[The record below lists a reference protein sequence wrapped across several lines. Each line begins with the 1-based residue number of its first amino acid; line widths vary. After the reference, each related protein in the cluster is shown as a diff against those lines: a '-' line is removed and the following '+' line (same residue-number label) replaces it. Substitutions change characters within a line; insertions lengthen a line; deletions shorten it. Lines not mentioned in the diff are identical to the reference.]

1 MTLTA
6 ENCDAPVKTSND
18 KAQVCSTLEPAATEP
33 TPNEKPKTP
42 TAALSVKQAT
52 MAGRNVASFHQGRL
66 GADSFTFARLRAQPR
81 YRHAVRILLVTW
93 EFPPETVGGVG
104 AHVDGLSKS
113 LAKDGHEVCIFTL
126 AAHGVASDQI
136 VAGVR
141 IIRANVDLPWLP
153 DDDAVSFVASGNHHL
168 TALFAHLGSWRPDV
182 VHAHDWRS
190 AWAGQSLATMCAVPL
205 VTTFHST
212 ESGRHGGNVPEGN
225 SASIHSVESWIAN
238 TSQRVICCSR
248 FMQREVIDGF
258 ELIPDQVQLIPNGV
272 DVDVWSPSGE
282 QDRSMLVLAWG
293 RVQYEKGFQ
302 VLAQAIGRLRGRVP
316 GIHCII
322 AGRGPYLPELQSQVD
337 IEGVSDLVQLA
348 GYVADDEL
356 RTLLHQAGCVV
367 IPSLYEPFGIVAL
380 ESLAANAPTI
390 VARTGG
396 LAEIMEGTETS
407 LMFEPGNAKELATRI
422 ERVLMN
428 PSVSNKMQQQ
438 GSEVLHSRFSWDA
451 IARSTIGAYDIARTG
466 L

>member
-1 MTLTA
+1 M
-6 ENCDAPVKTSND
+6 
-18 KAQVCSTLEPAATEP
+18 
-33 TPNEKPKTP
+33 
-42 TAALSVKQAT
+42 
-52 MAGRNVASFHQGRL
+52 
-66 GADSFTFARLRAQPR
+66 
-81 YRHAVRILLVTW
+81 RILLVTW

-104 AHVDGLSKS
+104 AHVDGLSQS
-113 LAKDGHEVCIFTL
+113 LAKDGHDVCIFTL
-126 AAHGVASDQI
+126 AAPGLVEDQV

-141 IIRANVDLPWLP
+141 IIRADVDLPWLP
-153 DDDAVSFVASGNHHL
+153 EDDAVGFVSSGNHHI
-168 TALFAHLGSWRPDV
+168 TALLAKLDDWRPDV

-190 AWAGQSLATMCAVPL
+190 AWAGHTLATLCAVPL

-238 TSQRVICCSR
+238 VSQRVICCSR

-258 ELIPDQVQLIPNGV
+258 ELMPDHVQLIPNGV
-272 DVDVWSPSGE
+272 DVAVWAPIGD
-282 QDRSMLVLAWG
+282 QYRSRLVLAWG

-316 GIHCII
+316 GIRCVI

-337 IEGVSDLVQLA
+337 IEGVSDLVHLA
-348 GYVADDEL
+348 GYVTDEEL
-356 RTLLHQAGCVV
+356 RSLLHEAGCVV

-396 LAEIMEGTETS
+396 LAEIMEGTEAS
-407 LMFEPGNAKELATRI
+407 LMFDPGNAKELATRI

-428 PSVSNKMQQQ
+428 PHISQNMQAQ
-438 GSEVLHSRFSWDA
+438 GAEILHARFSWDA
-451 IARSTIGAYDIARTG
+451 IARSTVSAYETAR
-466 L
+466 

>member
-1 MTLTA
+1 
-6 ENCDAPVKTSND
+6 
-18 KAQVCSTLEPAATEP
+18 
-33 TPNEKPKTP
+33 
-42 TAALSVKQAT
+42 
-52 MAGRNVASFHQGRL
+52 
-66 GADSFTFARLRAQPR
+66 
-81 YRHAVRILLVTW
+81 VRILLVTW

-113 LAKDGHEVCIFTL
+113 LAKDGHDVCIFTL
-126 AAHGVASDQI
+126 AAPGIVEDQI
-136 VAGVR
+136 LAGVR
-141 IIRANVDLPWLP
+141 IIRADIDLPWLP
-153 DDDAVSFVASGNHHL
+153 ENDAVGFVSSGNHHI
-168 TALFAHLGSWRPDV
+168 TALLAQLDDWRPDV

-190 AWAGQSLATMCAVPL
+190 AWAGHTLATLCAVPL

-212 ESGRHGGNVPEGN
+212 ARGRHGGNVPDGDP
-225 SASIHSVESWIAN
+225 ASIHSVESWIAN
-238 TSQRVICCSR
+238 VSQRVICCSR

-258 ELIPDQVQLIPNGV
+258 ELMPDHVQLIPNGV
-272 DVDVWSPSGE
+272 DVDVWAPIGD
-282 QDRSMLVLAWG
+282 QYRSRLVLAWG

-316 GIHCII
+316 GIRCVI

-337 IEGVSDLVQLA
+337 IEGVSDLVHLA
-348 GYVADDEL
+348 GYVTDEEL
-356 RTLLHQAGCVV
+356 RSLLHEAGCVV

-396 LAEIMEGTETS
+396 LAEIMEDTEAS
-407 LMFEPGNAKELATRI
+407 LMFDPGNAKELATRI

-428 PSVSNKMQQQ
+428 SHVSQNMQAQ
-438 GSEVLHSRFSWDA
+438 GAEILHARFSWDA
-451 IARSTIGAYDIARTG
+451 IARSTVSAYETARAE

>member
-1 MTLTA
+1 M
-6 ENCDAPVKTSND
+6 
-18 KAQVCSTLEPAATEP
+18 
-33 TPNEKPKTP
+33 
-42 TAALSVKQAT
+42 
-52 MAGRNVASFHQGRL
+52 
-66 GADSFTFARLRAQPR
+66 
-81 YRHAVRILLVTW
+81 RILLVTW

-126 AAHGVASDQI
+126 AAPGIVEDQI
-136 VAGVR
+136 LAGVR
-141 IIRANVDLPWLP
+141 IIRADVDLPWLP
-153 DDDAVSFVASGNHHL
+153 ENDAVGFVSSGNHHI
-168 TALFAHLGSWRPDV
+168 TALLAQLDDWRPDV

-190 AWAGQSLATMCAVPL
+190 AWAGHTLATLCAVPL

-212 ESGRHGGNVPEGN
+212 ARGRHGGNVPDGDP
-225 SASIHSVESWIAN
+225 ASIHSVESWIAN
-238 TSQRVICCSR
+238 VSQRVICCSR

-258 ELIPDQVQLIPNGV
+258 ELMPDHVQLIPNGV
-272 DVDVWSPSGE
+272 DVDVWAPIGD
-282 QDRSMLVLAWG
+282 QYRSRLVLAWG

-316 GIHCII
+316 GIRCVI

-337 IEGVSDLVQLA
+337 IEGVSDLVHLA
-348 GYVADDEL
+348 GYVTDEEL
-356 RTLLHQAGCVV
+356 RSLLHEAGCVV

-396 LAEIMEGTETS
+396 LAEIMEGTEAS
-407 LMFEPGNAKELATRI
+407 LMFDPGNAKELATRI

-428 PSVSNKMQQQ
+428 SHVSQNMQAQ
-438 GSEVLHSRFSWDA
+438 GAEILHARFSWDA
-451 IARSTIGAYDIARTG
+451 IARSTVSAYETARAE

>member
-1 MTLTA
+1 M
-6 ENCDAPVKTSND
+6 
-18 KAQVCSTLEPAATEP
+18 
-33 TPNEKPKTP
+33 
-42 TAALSVKQAT
+42 
-52 MAGRNVASFHQGRL
+52 
-66 GADSFTFARLRAQPR
+66 
-81 YRHAVRILLVTW
+81 RILLVTW

-113 LAKDGHEVCIFTL
+113 LAKDGHDVCIFTL
-126 AAHGVASDQI
+126 AAPGIVEDQV

-141 IIRANVDLPWLP
+141 IIRADIDLPWLP
-153 DDDAVSFVASGNHHL
+153 EDDAVGFVSSGNHQI
-168 TALFAHLGSWRPDV
+168 TALLAQLDDWHPDV

-190 AWAGQSLATMCAVPL
+190 AWAGLTLATLCAAPL

-212 ESGRHGGNVPEGN
+212 ESGRHGGNVPEGDP
-225 SASIHSVESWIAN
+225 ASIHSVESWIAN
-238 TSQRVICCSR
+238 VSQRVICCSR

-258 ELIPDQVQLIPNGV
+258 ELMPDQVHLIPNGV
-272 DVDVWSPSGE
+272 DVDEWAPNGV
-282 QDRSMLVLAWG
+282 QQRNMLVLAWG

-316 GIHCII
+316 GIRCVI

-337 IEGVSDLVQLA
+337 IEGVSDLVHLA
-348 GYVADDEL
+348 GYVTDEEL
-356 RTLLHQAGCVV
+356 RLLLHEAGCVV

-396 LAEIMEGTETS
+396 LAEIMEGTEAS

-428 PSVSNKMQQQ
+428 PHVSQNIQAQ
-438 GSEVLHSRFSWDA
+438 GAEILHARFSWDA
-451 IARSTIGAYDIARTG
+451 IARSTVSAYETARAE

>member
-1 MTLTA
+1 M
-6 ENCDAPVKTSND
+6 
-18 KAQVCSTLEPAATEP
+18 
-33 TPNEKPKTP
+33 
-42 TAALSVKQAT
+42 
-52 MAGRNVASFHQGRL
+52 
-66 GADSFTFARLRAQPR
+66 
-81 YRHAVRILLVTW
+81 RILLVTW

-113 LAKDGHEVCIFTL
+113 LAKDGHDVCIFTL
-126 AAHGVASDQI
+126 AAPGIVEDQV

-141 IIRANVDLPWLP
+141 IIRADIDLPWLP
-153 DDDAVSFVASGNHHL
+153 EDDAVGFVSSGNHHI
-168 TALFAHLGSWRPDV
+168 TALLAQLDDWHPDV

-190 AWAGQSLATMCAVPL
+190 AWAGLTLATLCAAPL

-212 ESGRHGGNVPEGN
+212 ESGRHGGNVPEGDP
-225 SASIHSVESWIAN
+225 ASIHSVESWIAN
-238 TSQRVICCSR
+238 VSQRVICCSR

-258 ELIPDQVQLIPNGV
+258 ELMPDQVHLIPNGV
-272 DVDVWSPSGE
+272 DVDEWAPNGV
-282 QDRSMLVLAWG
+282 QQRNMLVLAWG

-316 GIHCII
+316 GIRCVI

-337 IEGVSDLVQLA
+337 IEGVSDLVHLA
-348 GYVADDEL
+348 GYVTDEEL
-356 RTLLHQAGCVV
+356 RLLLHEAGCVV

-396 LAEIMEGTETS
+396 LAEIMEGTEAS

-428 PSVSNKMQQQ
+428 PHVSQNIQAQ
-438 GSEVLHSRFSWDA
+438 GAEILHARFWWDA
-451 IARSTIGAYDIARTG
+451 IARSTVSAYETARAE

>member
-1 MTLTA
+1 M
-6 ENCDAPVKTSND
+6 
-18 KAQVCSTLEPAATEP
+18 
-33 TPNEKPKTP
+33 
-42 TAALSVKQAT
+42 
-52 MAGRNVASFHQGRL
+52 
-66 GADSFTFARLRAQPR
+66 
-81 YRHAVRILLVTW
+81 RILLVTW

-126 AAHGVASDQI
+126 AAPGIVEDQI
-136 VAGVR
+136 LAGVR
-141 IIRANVDLPWLP
+141 IIRADIDLPWLP
-153 DDDAVSFVASGNHHL
+153 ENDAVGFVSSGNHHI
-168 TALFAHLGSWRPDV
+168 TALLAQLDDWRPDV

-190 AWAGQSLATMCAVPL
+190 AWAGHTLATLCAVPL

-212 ESGRHGGNVPEGN
+212 ARGRHGGNVPDGDP
-225 SASIHSVESWIAN
+225 ASIHSVESWIAN
-238 TSQRVICCSR
+238 VSQRVICCSR

-258 ELIPDQVQLIPNGV
+258 ELMPDHVQLIPNGV
-272 DVDVWSPSGE
+272 DVDVWAPIGD
-282 QDRSMLVLAWG
+282 QYRSRLVLAWG

-316 GIHCII
+316 GIRCVI

-337 IEGVSDLVQLA
+337 IGGVSDLVHLA
-348 GYVADDEL
+348 GYVTDEEL
-356 RTLLHQAGCVV
+356 RSLLHEAGCVV

-396 LAEIMEGTETS
+396 LAEIMEDTEAS
-407 LMFEPGNAKELATRI
+407 LMFDPGNAKELATRI

-428 PSVSNKMQQQ
+428 SHVSQNMQAQ
-438 GSEVLHSRFSWDA
+438 GAEILRARFSWDA
-451 IARSTIGAYDIARTG
+451 IARSTVSAYETARAE

>member
-1 MTLTA
+1 M
-6 ENCDAPVKTSND
+6 
-18 KAQVCSTLEPAATEP
+18 
-33 TPNEKPKTP
+33 
-42 TAALSVKQAT
+42 
-52 MAGRNVASFHQGRL
+52 
-66 GADSFTFARLRAQPR
+66 
-81 YRHAVRILLVTW
+81 RILLVTW

-126 AAHGVASDQI
+126 AAPGIVEDQI
-136 VAGVR
+136 LAGVR
-141 IIRANVDLPWLP
+141 IIRADIDLPWLP
-153 DDDAVSFVASGNHHL
+153 ENDAVGFVSSGNHHI
-168 TALFAHLGSWRPDV
+168 TALLAQLDDWRPDV

-190 AWAGQSLATMCAVPL
+190 AWAGHTLANLCAVPL

-212 ESGRHGGNVPEGN
+212 ARGRHGGNVPDGDP
-225 SASIHSVESWIAN
+225 ASIHSVESWIAN
-238 TSQRVICCSR
+238 VSQRVICCSR

-258 ELIPDQVQLIPNGV
+258 ELMPDHVQLIPNGV
-272 DVDVWSPSGE
+272 DVDVWAPIGD
-282 QDRSMLVLAWG
+282 QYRSRLVLAWG

-316 GIHCII
+316 GIRCVI

-337 IEGVSDLVQLA
+337 IEGVSDLVHLA
-348 GYVADDEL
+348 GYVTDEEL
-356 RTLLHQAGCVV
+356 RSLLHEAGCVV

-396 LAEIMEGTETS
+396 LAEIMEGTEAS

-428 PSVSNKMQQQ
+428 PHVSQNMQAQ
-438 GSEVLHSRFSWDA
+438 GAEILHARFSWDA
-451 IARSTIGAYDIARTG
+451 IARSTVSAYETARAE

>member
-1 MTLTA
+1 
-6 ENCDAPVKTSND
+6 
-18 KAQVCSTLEPAATEP
+18 
-33 TPNEKPKTP
+33 
-42 TAALSVKQAT
+42 
-52 MAGRNVASFHQGRL
+52 
-66 GADSFTFARLRAQPR
+66 
-81 YRHAVRILLVTW
+81 VRILLVTW

-104 AHVDGLSKS
+104 AHVDGLSQS

-126 AAHGVASDQI
+126 AAPGIVEDQV

-141 IIRANVDLPWLP
+141 IIRADVDLPWLP
-153 DDDAVSFVASGNHHL
+153 EDDAVGFVSSGNHHI
-168 TALFAHLGSWRPDV
+168 TALLAQLDDWRPDV

-190 AWAGQSLATMCAVPL
+190 AWAGHTLATLCAVPL

-212 ESGRHGGNVPEGN
+212 ARGRHGGNVPDGDP
-225 SASIHSVESWIAN
+225 ASIHSVESWIAN
-238 TSQRVICCSR
+238 VSQRVICCSR

-258 ELIPDQVQLIPNGV
+258 ELMPDHVQLIPNGV
-272 DVDVWSPSGE
+272 DVDVWAPIGD
-282 QDRSMLVLAWG
+282 QYRSRLVLAWG

-316 GIHCII
+316 GIRCVI

-337 IEGVSDLVQLA
+337 IEGVSDLVHLA
-348 GYVADDEL
+348 GYVTDEEL
-356 RTLLHQAGCVV
+356 RSLLHEAGCVV

-396 LAEIMEGTETS
+396 LAEIMEGTEAS
-407 LMFEPGNAKELATRI
+407 LMFDPGNAKELATRI

-428 PSVSNKMQQQ
+428 SHISQNMQAQ
-438 GSEVLHSRFSWDA
+438 GAEILHARFSWDA
-451 IARSTIGAYDIARTG
+451 IARSTVSAYETARAG

>member
-1 MTLTA
+1 M
-6 ENCDAPVKTSND
+6 
-18 KAQVCSTLEPAATEP
+18 
-33 TPNEKPKTP
+33 
-42 TAALSVKQAT
+42 
-52 MAGRNVASFHQGRL
+52 
-66 GADSFTFARLRAQPR
+66 
-81 YRHAVRILLVTW
+81 RILLVTW
-93 EFPPETVGGVG
+93 EFPPETIGGVG

-113 LAKDGHEVCIFTL
+113 LAKDGHDVCIFTL
-126 AAHGVASDQI
+126 SAPGIVEDQV

-141 IIRANVDLPWLP
+141 IIRADVDLPWFP
-153 DDDAVSFVASGNHHL
+153 EDDAVGFVSSGNHHI
-168 TALFAHLGSWRPDV
+168 TALLAQLDDWRPDV

-190 AWAGQSLATMCAVPL
+190 AWAGHTLATLCAVPL

-212 ESGRHGGNVPEGN
+212 ESGRHGGNVPEGDP
-225 SASIHSVESWIAN
+225 ASIHSVESWIAN
-238 TSQRVICCSR
+238 VSQRVICCSR

-258 ELIPDQVQLIPNGV
+258 ELIPDQVHLIPNGV
-272 DVDVWSPSGE
+272 DVDEWAPDGV
-282 QDRSMLVLAWG
+282 QQRNMLVLAWG

-302 VLAQAIGRLRGRVP
+302 VLAQAIGRLRSRVP
-316 GIHCII
+316 EIRCVI

-337 IEGVSDLVQLA
+337 IEGVSDLVHLA
-348 GYVADDEL
+348 GYITDEEL
-356 RTLLHQAGCVV
+356 RSLLHEAGCVV

-396 LAEIMEGTETS
+396 LAEIMEGTEAG

-428 PSVSNKMQQQ
+428 PHVLQNMQAQ
-438 GSEVLHSRFSWDA
+438 GAEILHARFSWDA
-451 IARSTIGAYDIARTG
+451 IARSTVIAYETARAG

>member
-1 MTLTA
+1 
-6 ENCDAPVKTSND
+6 
-18 KAQVCSTLEPAATEP
+18 
-33 TPNEKPKTP
+33 
-42 TAALSVKQAT
+42 
-52 MAGRNVASFHQGRL
+52 
-66 GADSFTFARLRAQPR
+66 
-81 YRHAVRILLVTW
+81 VRILLVTW

-104 AHVDGLSKS
+104 AHVDGLSQS

-126 AAHGVASDQI
+126 AAPGIVEDQV

-141 IIRANVDLPWLP
+141 IIRADVDLPWLP
-153 DDDAVSFVASGNHHL
+153 EDDAVGFVSSGNHHI
-168 TALFAHLGSWRPDV
+168 TALLAQLDDWRPDV

-190 AWAGQSLATMCAVPL
+190 AWAGHTLATLCAVPL

-212 ESGRHGGNVPEGN
+212 ARGRHGGNVPDGDP
-225 SASIHSVESWIAN
+225 ASIHSVESWIAN
-238 TSQRVICCSR
+238 VSQRVICCSR

-258 ELIPDQVQLIPNGV
+258 ELMPDQVHLIPNGV
-272 DVDVWSPSGE
+272 DVDVWAPIGD
-282 QDRSMLVLAWG
+282 QYRSRLVLAWG

-316 GIHCII
+316 GIRCVI

-337 IEGVSDLVQLA
+337 IEGVSDLVHLA
-348 GYVADDEL
+348 GYVTDEEL
-356 RTLLHQAGCVV
+356 RSLLHEAGCVV

-396 LAEIMEGTETS
+396 LAEIMEDTDAS

-428 PSVSNKMQQQ
+428 PHVSQNMQAQ
-438 GSEVLHSRFSWDA
+438 GAEILRARFSWDA
-451 IARSTIGAYDIARTG
+451 IARSTVSAYETARAG

>member
-1 MTLTA
+1 M
-6 ENCDAPVKTSND
+6 
-18 KAQVCSTLEPAATEP
+18 
-33 TPNEKPKTP
+33 
-42 TAALSVKQAT
+42 
-52 MAGRNVASFHQGRL
+52 
-66 GADSFTFARLRAQPR
+66 
-81 YRHAVRILLVTW
+81 RILLVTW

-113 LAKDGHEVCIFTL
+113 LAKDGHDVCIFTL
-126 AAHGVASDQI
+126 AAPGIVEDQI
-136 VAGVR
+136 LAGVR
-141 IIRANVDLPWLP
+141 IIRADVDLPWLP
-153 DDDAVSFVASGNHHL
+153 ENDAVGFVSSGNHHI
-168 TALFAHLGSWRPDV
+168 TALLAQLDDWRPDV

-190 AWAGQSLATMCAVPL
+190 AWAGHTLATLCAVPL

-212 ESGRHGGNVPEGN
+212 ARGRHGGNVPDGDP
-225 SASIHSVESWIAN
+225 ASIHSVESWIAN
-238 TSQRVICCSR
+238 VSQRVICCSR

-258 ELIPDQVQLIPNGV
+258 ELMPDHVQLIPNGV
-272 DVDVWSPSGE
+272 DVDVWAPIGD
-282 QDRSMLVLAWG
+282 QYRSRLVLAWG

-316 GIHCII
+316 GIRCVI

-337 IEGVSDLVQLA
+337 IEGVSDLVHLA
-348 GYVADDEL
+348 GYVTDEEL
-356 RTLLHQAGCVV
+356 RSLLHEAGCVV

-396 LAEIMEGTETS
+396 LAEIMEDTEAS
-407 LMFEPGNAKELATRI
+407 LMFDPGNAKELATRI

-428 PSVSNKMQQQ
+428 SHVSQNMQAQ
-438 GSEVLHSRFSWDA
+438 GAEILHSRFSWDA
-451 IARSTIGAYDIARTG
+451 IARSTVSAYETARAE

>member
-1 MTLTA
+1 
-6 ENCDAPVKTSND
+6 
-18 KAQVCSTLEPAATEP
+18 
-33 TPNEKPKTP
+33 
-42 TAALSVKQAT
+42 
-52 MAGRNVASFHQGRL
+52 
-66 GADSFTFARLRAQPR
+66 
-81 YRHAVRILLVTW
+81 VRILLVTW

-113 LAKDGHEVCIFTL
+113 LAKDGHDVCIFTL
-126 AAHGVASDQI
+126 AAPGIVEDQI
-136 VAGVR
+136 LAGVR
-141 IIRANVDLPWLP
+141 IIRADIDLPWLP
-153 DDDAVSFVASGNHHL
+153 ENDAVGFVSSGNHHI
-168 TALFAHLGSWRPDV
+168 TALLAQLDDWRPDV

-190 AWAGQSLATMCAVPL
+190 AWAGHTLANLCAVPL

-212 ESGRHGGNVPEGN
+212 ARGRHGGNVPDGDP
-225 SASIHSVESWIAN
+225 ASIHSVESWIAN
-238 TSQRVICCSR
+238 VSQRVICCSR

-258 ELIPDQVQLIPNGV
+258 ELMPDHVQLIPNGV
-272 DVDVWSPSGE
+272 DVDVWAPIGD
-282 QDRSMLVLAWG
+282 QYRSRLVLAWG

-316 GIHCII
+316 GIRCVI

-337 IEGVSDLVQLA
+337 IEGVSDLVHLA
-348 GYVADDEL
+348 GYVTDEEL
-356 RTLLHQAGCVV
+356 RSLLHEAGCVV

-396 LAEIMEGTETS
+396 LAEIMEDTEAS
-407 LMFEPGNAKELATRI
+407 LMFDPGNAKELATRI

-428 PSVSNKMQQQ
+428 SHVSQNMQAQ
-438 GSEVLHSRFSWDA
+438 GAEILHARFSWDA
-451 IARSTIGAYDIARTG
+451 IARSTVSAYETARAE